1 VKTPEDL
8 LFYFRMNLLEARDL
22 VKIYDGRPVVNGVSI
37 EIAHR
42 SIVGLLGRNGAGKT
56 TSFRMIM
63 GMITPNEGSVVF
75 EGNNVT
81 TLPMYKRA
89 RLGIGYLSQEPSI
102 FQRLSVRDNL
112 YAILETMAI
121 TNEHRNQRAD
131 MLIERFGLTEVAQSQ
146 GRFLSGGER
155 RKLEIARAMITEPS
169 LILLDEPFS
178 GVDPI
183 TVQDLQQDIRHL
195 VASGVSILIT
205 DHNVERTLEVV
216 DKAYIIDHGKVLAE
230 GTPSQIIQNEIVK
243 KTYLGNTFDGDEY
256 D

>member
-1 VKTPEDL
+1 
-8 LFYFRMNLLEARDL
+8 MNLLEAREL
-22 VKIYDGRPVVNGVSI
+22 VKIYAGRAVVNGVSI

-56 TSFRMIM
+56 TTFRMIM
-63 GMITPNEGSVVF
+63 GMITPNAGSVLF
-75 EGNNVT
+75 EGNDVT
-81 TLPMYKRA
+81 KLPMFKRA
-89 RLGIGYLSQEPSI
+89 RLGVGYLSQEPSI

-121 TNEHRNQRAD
+121 TKQQRNQRAD
-131 MLIERFGLTEVAQSQ
+131 MLIERFGLAEVAQSQ

-195 VASGVSILIT
+195 VSSGVSILIT

-230 GTPSQIIQNEIVK
+230 GTPSEIIQNEIVK
-243 KTYLGNTFDGDEY
+243 KAYLGNTFDGDEY

>member
-8 LFYFRMNLLEARDL
+8 LFLFLMNLLEAKDL
-22 VKIYDGRPVVNGVSI
+22 VKIYDGRAVVDGVSVTI
-37 EIAHR
+37 GHR

-56 TSFRMIM
+56 TTFRMIM
-63 GMITPNEGSVVF
+63 GMITPNAGVVAF
-75 EGNNVT
+75 DGT
-81 TLPMYKRA
+81 DITSLPMFKRA

-121 TNEHRNQRAD
+121 TPQQRKQRAD
-131 MLIERFGLTEVAQSQ
+131 ELIKRFGLTEVADSQ
-146 GRFLSGGER
+146 GRVLSGGER
-155 RKLEIARAMITEPS
+155 RKLEIARAMVTEPS

-183 TVQDLQQDIRHL
+183 TVQDLQNDIRQL
-195 VASGVSILIT
+195 VATGVSILIT

-216 DKAYIIDHGKVLAE
+216 NKAYIIHHGKVLAE
-230 GTPSQIIQNEIVK
+230 GTPAQIIQNEIVK